1 MKSRSLKIWENKA
14 SVLNGKK
21 RGTKT
26 GGERGTIQEKWGFR
40 NTNILNCRYRQT
52 HGEEKLER
60 GGTRY

>member
-1 MKSRSLKIWENKA
+1 M
-14 SVLNGKK
+14 LNGKK

-26 GGERGTIQEKWGFR
+26 GGERGTIQEKRGFR